1 MTRETPAREDEDIV
15 VECDL
20 PEPPEKVWRALTE
33 PEIVAAWL
41 LPNDIKAETG
51 HRFSLGAEDSNID
64 CTVLEAEPG
73 RLLRYSWRE
82 QGISG
87 TGETSGFDSVVTFEL
102 ARTIS
107 GGTHLRVVHDGF
119 TAMTTAT
126 CSVSGANC
134 SVVVDAP
141 KLTRTLAAANT
152 PQWRMAA

>member
-1 MTRETPAREDEDIV
+1 MTHETPGHEDIV

-20 PEPPEKVWRALTE
+20 PEAPEKVWRALTE

-41 LPNDIKAETG
+41 MPNDIRAETG
-51 HRFSLGAEDSNID
+51 HRFSLGTEGSID

-82 QGISG
+82 LSGSNETGGI
-87 TGETSGFDSVVTFEL
+87 DSVVTFEL
-102 ARTIS
+102 ARTAT

-119 TAMTTAT
+119 TRARAVVCRVWGASCNVSINAERTA
-126 CSVSGANC
+126 S
-134 SVVVDAP
+134 P
-141 KLTRTLAAANT
+141 PAANA

>member
-1 MTRETPAREDEDIV
+1 MTSPSRDDIV

-20 PEPPEKVWRALTE
+20 PEAPEKVWRALTE

-41 LPNDIKAETG
+41 LPNDIRSETG
-51 HRFSLGAEDSNID
+51 QRFSLGAEGRIA

-82 QGISG
+82 TGGSG
-87 TGETSGFDSVVTFEL
+87 AGEGFDSVVTFEL
-102 ARTIS
+102 THAAD

-119 TAMTTAT
+119 VSTAACNMSGAG
-126 CSVSGANC
+126 CSVA
-134 SVVVDAP
+134 VDANKP
-141 KLTRTLAAANT
+141 TRIFTAANT

>member
-1 MTRETPAREDEDIV
+1 MTSPDDIV

-20 PEPPEKVWRALTE
+20 LDAPEKVWRALTE

-41 LPNDIKAETG
+41 MPNDIKAETG
-51 HRFSLGAEDSNID
+51 HRFSLGTESRID
-64 CTVLEAEPG
+64 CIVLEAEPC

-82 QGISG
+82 AD
-87 TGETSGFDSVVTFEL
+87 ETNATEGFDSIVTFEL
-102 ARTIS
+102 TPGAG

-119 TAMTTAT
+119 AAAATAV
-126 CSVSGANC
+126 CCISGAGC

-141 KLTRTLAAANT
+141 KPTKTLAAANA

>member
-1 MTRETPAREDEDIV
+1 MTSPSHDDIV

-20 PEPPEKVWRALTE
+20 PDTPEKVWRALTE

-51 HRFSLGAEDSNID
+51 QRFSLGDEGRID

-82 QGISG
+82 TAGPNAA
-87 TGETSGFDSVVTFEL
+87 EGFDSVVTFEL
-102 ARTIS
+102 TRAAD
-107 GGTHLRVVHDGF
+107 GGTHLRVVHDSF
-119 TAMTTAT
+119 VSTTVCCISGAS
-126 CSVSGANC
+126 CSVA
-134 SVVVDAP
+134 VDAP
-141 KLTRTLAAANT
+141 TPTRIFAAANT